1 MIVTFDGRRDTTNG
15 DKPNK
20 PVKWTGS
27 FVVADSSG
35 NSLESTWEPNGVP
48 RMNYQGAR
56 NYAAQVID
64 SLKARLF
71 EQHKQPIRKVAFT
84 LTSR

>member
-1 MIVTFDGRRDTTNG
+1 MIVTFDGRRDTSSG
-15 DKPNK
+15 DKPSK

-27 FVVADSSG
+27 FTVADAAG
-35 NSLESTWEPNGVP
+35 NSLTATWEPNGLP

-56 NYAAQVID
+56 NRARQLID

>member
-1 MIVTFDGRRDTTNG
+1 MIVNFDGRRDTTSG

-27 FVVADSSG
+27 FVVTDASG
-35 NSLESTWEPNGVP
+35 NSLETLWEPNGVP

-56 NYAAQVID
+56 NRAKQVIE
-64 SLKARLF
+64 SMKARLF
-71 EQHKQPIRKVAFT
+71 EQHKQPIRKAAFT
-84 LTSR
+84 LTTR